1 MENYKTKVDIVY
13 DTILDKIAKG
23 EYQLGDSLIIR
34 SVAQENH
41 VSDIPVREALRL
53 LERDGYVEVRANH
66 GAVVC
71 ELGKE
76 HLYEIFQLRALL
88 EGYAAR
94 QSIDYL
100 TSSDYKRLREINQK
114 LRETTDKKE
123 VSKLNMDFHLRMY
136 SALPQKMLYDMI
148 KDLWRKY
155 SVTKKVFSL
164 VQGRAEIS
172 VEQHEEIL
180 KTMEEK
186 NYDETERLMREHK
199 IQAGKAFCRQ
209 MEQRGQG

>member
-1 MENYKTKVDIVY
+1 M
-13 DTILDKIAKG
+13 
-23 EYQLGDSLIIR
+23 
-34 SVAQENH
+34 
-41 VSDIPVREALRL
+41 
-53 LERDGYVEVRANH
+53 
-66 GAVVC
+66 
-71 ELGKE
+71 
-76 HLYEIFQLRALL
+76 
-88 EGYAAR
+88 
-94 QSIDYL
+94 
-100 TSSDYKRLREINQK
+100 
-114 LRETTDKKE
+114 RETTDKKE

-136 SALPQKMLYDMI
+136 SVLPQKMLYDMI